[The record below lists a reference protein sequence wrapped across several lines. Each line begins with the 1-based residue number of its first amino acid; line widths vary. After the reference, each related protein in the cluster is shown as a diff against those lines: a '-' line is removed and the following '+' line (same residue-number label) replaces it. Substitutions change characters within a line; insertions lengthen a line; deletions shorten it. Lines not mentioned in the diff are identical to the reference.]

1 MFNPIIIKPFI
12 CNIQKKLCKTQKQFK
27 NPIKTKNNLKFYKNQ
42 KQFKTYKIQK
52 QYKILQNQKKKNI
65 FKPF

>member
-42 KQFKTYKIQK
+42 KQFK
-52 QYKILQNQKKKNI
+52 ILQ
-65 FKPF
+65 KPKTL